1 MTDIY
6 LRKREPGFRR
16 PIIFLAVFLIVAIG
30 ALAVLLS
37 GRGGGGPP
45 PEDETIGGE
54 TAEETEVAMAEPTVD
69 ADRPEAARPAEPA
82 LAAAAGGS
90 DPGLRM
96 LSRAKVLVEQGRLQ
110 DGREI
115 ALRLLEQSS
124 DATARERARALLD
137 EVNIELVMNPYDMPE
152 KVTHVVRSGDTLGK
166 LAQTYGTT
174 VELIQSGNNL
184 NGALIRVNDRLR
196 ILQGA
201 FAIQVDLSDN
211 LLTLTL
217 NDRYFKTYEVG
228 TGKYQKTPTG
238 ESKIVDRIKQPTW
251 WQPDGRAVPFG
262 HPDNVL
268 GTHWLALDIKGYGIH
283 GTWEPETVGK
293 HESAGC
299 IRLRNEDIEEMF
311 ALVPIGT
318 PVSLVP

>member
-1 MTDIY
+1 MTDLY
-6 LRKREPGFRR
+6 LRRREPGIRR
-16 PIIFLAVFLIVAIG
+16 PVILLAVFLIAAIG

-37 GRGGGGPP
+37 GRRGGTPP
-45 PEDETIGGE
+45 P
-54 TAEETEVAMAEPTVD
+54 AEETSGGEPAVEAAVATAEPSGD
-69 ADRPEAARPAEPA
+69 ADRPEAARPAAPA
-82 LAAAAGGS
+82 PSAAAGGS

-96 LSRAKVLVEQGRLQ
+96 LSRAKALVEQGRLQ

-115 ALRLLEQSS
+115 ALRLIEQSS
-124 DATARERARALLD
+124 DETARARARALLD

-166 LAQTYGTT
+166 LARTYGTT
-174 VELIQSGNNL
+174 VELIQGGNDL
-184 NGALIRVNDRLR
+184 SGALIRVNDRLR
-196 ILQGA
+196 ILQGT
-201 FAIQVDLSDN
+201 FAIQVDISEN
-211 LLTLTL
+211 ALTLTL

-238 ESKIVDRIKQPTW
+238 ESKIIDRIKQPTW

-299 IRLRNEDIEEMF
+299 IRLRNEDIEELF